1 MSFANQASNL
11 ITNKYF
17 LYFMVF
23 ISATNVLGYLI
34 TNKVN
39 AVAFFALVGFLTS
52 NFSKNMSVIL
62 LVALLATNLLMANK
76 TMREGLENATTD
88 TTETSTTTIDK
99 DKLTAVDPKLSD
111 GLNALEETGNVE
123 KAKEKLNS
131 VQSSTTSTSSE
142 TKIKDINNPDLNTET
157 TSSTDPQ
164 AVETFHGKKSG
175 FHTAKGGSS
184 LKNAAPVEGSS
195 RIDYASTLEGAYDNL
210 DKILGSDG
218 INKLTGDTQK
228 LMSQQQKLFDTMQ
241 SMTPMLKDA
250 KDMLKGFDMKE
261 LGNLANLSSSF
272 ASAPT
277 V

>member
-1 MSFANQASNL
+1 MSFTDQASKI

-34 TNKVN
+34 TNKIN

-52 NFSKNMSVIL
+52 NFSKNMAVIL

-88 TTETSTTTIDK
+88 TTTTSTTTIDK

-131 VQSSTTSTSSE
+131 VKTSISSSE

-157 TSSTDPQ
+157 TSSTDPV
-164 AVETFHGKKSG
+164 AVETFHNKKTSG
-175 FHTAKGGSS
+175 FHNAKGGSS

-272 ASAPT
+272 ASSPT